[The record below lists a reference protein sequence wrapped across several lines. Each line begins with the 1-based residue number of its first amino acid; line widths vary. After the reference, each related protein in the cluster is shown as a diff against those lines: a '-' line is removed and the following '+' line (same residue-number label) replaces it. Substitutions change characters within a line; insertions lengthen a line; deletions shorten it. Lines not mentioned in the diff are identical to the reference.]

1 MGSSY
6 LVIINEG
13 PLMLWLIIWKDFL
26 IVWLQKQIFSCCSDK
41 WCPFCNLNPGTKK
54 KKKKDRVLISGQKTF
69 FQSHSWS
76 LPLTRNSGNAA
87 SRQGSKGLNIN
98 HVELFGLSVLLT
110 GTTCEAQP
118 SSRSINNKYVTWNRR
133 TQRFRVVPAFFG
145 LWRLASPAQTYVQ
158 FKHIKCWQTVSKL

>member
-98 HVELFGLSVLLT
+98 HVELFGLSVLLPVKPNRPPAAST
-110 GTTCEAQP
+110 TSTSHGTVAHKGFG
-118 SSRSINNKYVTWNRR
+118 SSRP
-133 TQRFRVVPAFFG
+133 F
-145 LWRLASPAQTYVQ
+145 LASGGWHHQH
-158 FKHIKCWQTVSKL
+158 KRMCSLNI